1 MKKSIVGLA
10 VMAALAL
17 SCNKTQPTLPAEP
30 GQTSANSTVHVAVD
44 VAWEQTRALSADE
57 KGITPSF
64 SEGDVIY
71 VFDKRSDP
79 VYMGTLTNSG
89 GNLSRFSGDL
99 TVSYLATGDYK
110 IGLYYNQRDAEGLK
124 TNGVPDAN
132 KMTLDADGYSGQ
144 KKGTLEE
151 IAKDFDIAVGETNL
165 HCDVETFGEDALF
178 TPREV
183 TFNGP
188 VTLKADQAIVKFVF
202 KRADTGEAL
211 TNIQKL
217 EFFYGVYYNTSK
229 YEATQLIKTTL
240 TDGTPRGEYYVAIQG
255 TPNDDHR
262 YLLTFIATTA
272 SDTGHERQFWSYK
285 LLPHDFEPGKSYI
298 SQVPMEV
305 YDEVVPVDLGLSVN
319 WYNINKT
326 ANASFV
332 ATYDAIDW
340 TECKNFQLWEEDP
353 ANRVGWPTME
363 QYQEL
368 MDPNNTSFGWISI
381 YGYKGY
387 RVNGYAVKSRKPGY
401 TDRFI
406 FFPASGLVYNHG
418 NVDESYQVPYG
429 NQGHYWTG
437 SYIKP
442 SESMSW
448 SEIEFYFD
456 SPKGGAEAG
465 YTGTIELTHG
475 SVNYGFSLRKVAE
488 KPATPSSGL
497 PSGEGFWTGHEG
509 YGDAQEDHW
518 N

>member
-1 MKKSIVGLA
+1 
-10 VMAALAL
+10 
-17 SCNKTQPTLPAEP
+17 
-30 GQTSANSTVHVAVD
+30 
-44 VAWEQTRALSADE
+44 
-57 KGITPSF
+57 
-64 SEGDVIY
+64 
-71 VFDKRSDP
+71 
-79 VYMGTLTNSG
+79 
-89 GNLSRFSGDL
+89 
-99 TVSYLATGDYK
+99 
-110 IGLYYNQRDAEGLK
+110 
-124 TNGVPDAN
+124 
-132 KMTLDADGYSGQ
+132 MTLEADGYSGQ

-151 IAKDFDIAVGETNL
+151 IAKDFDIAVGETTL

-183 TFNGP
+183 TFKGP
-188 VTLKADQAIVKFVF
+188 VTLKADQSIVKFVF

-340 TECKNFQLWEEDP
+340 KECENFQLWEEDP

-401 TDRFI
+401 TDRFELFVNGRI
-406 FFPASGLVYNHG
+406 GG
-418 NVDESYQVPYG
+418 K
-429 NQGHYWTG
+429 TG
-437 SYIKP
+437 G
-442 SESMSW
+442 
-448 SEIEFYFD
+448 
-456 SPKGGAEAG
+456 KGG
-465 YTGTIELTHG
+465 
-475 SVNYGFSLRKVAE
+475 K
-488 KPATPSSGL
+488 
-497 PSGEGFWTGHEG
+497 
-509 YGDAQEDHW
+509 
-518 N
+518 